1 MPEYDREC
9 GSKRI
14 FDVVQM
20 LREAG
25 WDITYVARHDEGHDR
40 YARALRQ
47 NGILTYAGF
56 EAITDEAI
64 ARSRFDIAILAFWH
78 VAEPWLPRLRRL
90 SPATRIIVD
99 SIDLHF
105 LRSARGVFTR
115 ASSPAAAPALPASV
129 GEEFVR
135 EVNAYAA
142 ADGLLAVS
150 PKEAGL
156 IGDLIGNPDGV
167 RCVPLC
173 EELPRSPLPF
183 RDRRGLLFV
192 GNFWHQPNVEAATY
206 LVGEILPKVNP
217 RLLTEHPLW
226 IVGNASEDKV
236 APLGRAPHV
245 HVVGWVPSVL
255 PYLSR
260 ARVMTVPLRHGAG
273 TKGKLIQSLAVGTP
287 VVSTAVGI
295 EGLDVRD
302 GREALVADDAAAFAR
317 GIETL
322 LSDEPRW
329 RRMADRGHAHV
340 TARHS
345 REVVRERLL
354 AAIGHFLERPDRIVA
369 VTAAPERP
377 APAYDQVRAATRAA
391 IERHLPAGAAVAV
404 ISKGDEALTKLENR
418 RGEHFPQLG
427 DGRYAGSY
435 PADGAAAVEALER
448 LRSNGVE
455 YLAIPR
461 TSSWWLE
468 HYKEFAAHLE
478 RIGPPVFQD
487 ETCTLHGLSPAAAR
501 RAAGHASPPESRPRP
516 KRRFVLPRGVD
527 DLRPKILE
535 HSLKPAGGA
544 RPKVLVAGI
553 YLCGQANNAADE
565 IAVLRA
571 SRRVELDQR
580 WVALGGP
587 PPPRLSD
594 VTVLAIPEKTSKFAI
609 LNRLAASVPLA
620 EYDYLVSID
629 DDIVLPHGFLDAFIE
644 LQQTLGFALAQP
656 ARTSDSYL
664 DHPIVEQ
671 QRGVAARQTQFVEIG
686 PVFSM
691 HRSVFDLL
699 LPFDLT
705 SSMGWGYENVWSYL
719 LRERGLKMGII
730 DAVPVCHGLRKSVA
744 NYSWHQA
751 DAERT
756 AYWARHPHLPL
767 DECFRVLAITGTSEV
782 AHA

>member
-14 FDVVQM
+14 FDLVQF

-25 WDITYVARHDEGHDR
+25 WDITYVARNAEGRDR

-56 EAITDEAI
+56 ESLSDDAI
-64 ARSRFDIAILAFWH
+64 ARSRFDLAILAFWH
-78 VAEPWLPRLRRL
+78 VAEQWLPRLRGL

-105 LRSARGVFTR
+105 LRSARGAFTR
-115 ASSPAAAPALPASV
+115 AAATEPATLPASI

-135 EVNAYAA
+135 EVNTYAA

-150 PKEAGL
+150 PKEAGI
-156 IGDLIGNPDGV
+156 IGDLIGNAGAV

-183 RDRRGLLFV
+183 GDRRGLLFV
-192 GNFWHQPNVEAATY
+192 GNFWHQPNVEAANH
-206 LVGEILPKVNP
+206 LVHQILPRVNP
-217 RLLTEHPLW
+217 RLLAEHPLW
-226 IVGNASEDKV
+226 IVGNASDDKV
-236 APLGRAPHV
+236 AALGRAPHV

-260 ARVMTVPLRHGAG
+260 ARVVAVPLRYGAG

-287 VVSTAVGI
+287 VVSTTVGI
-295 EGLDVRD
+295 EGLDVTGGRD
-302 GREALVADDAAAFAR
+302 VMVADDAAEFAR
-317 GIETL
+317 AIDTL
-322 LSDEPRW
+322 LTDEDCWW
-329 RRMADRGHAHV
+329 RLAESGHAFTSAH
-340 TARHS
+340 HG
-345 REVVRERLL
+345 REVVKEQLL
-354 AAIGHFLERPDRIVA
+354 AAVDHVLARPHRFAGVAAAPARPD
-369 VTAAPERP
+369 PS
-377 APAYDQVRAATRAA
+377 YDDVRAATRTA
-391 IERHLPAGAAVAV
+391 IEQHVPPGAAVAV
-404 ISKGDEALTKLENR
+404 ISKGDEALMKLANR
-418 RGEHFPQLG
+418 RAEHFPQIS

-435 PADGAAAVEALER
+435 PSDGNAAVEALER
-448 LRSNGVE
+448 LKARGVE

-461 TSSWWLE
+461 TSSWWLD
-468 HYKEFAAHLE
+468 HYKELAAYLE
-478 RIGPPVFQD
+478 RAGAPLFRD
-487 ETCTLHGLSPAAAR
+487 EKCAIHGLSPAAAAK
-501 RAAGHASPPESRPRP
+501 RAPQASPPEPGEGRRARSVPRSIE
-516 KRRFVLPRGVD
+516 
-527 DLRPKILE
+527 DLRPTILE
-535 HSLKPAGGA
+535 HRLAPDAA
-544 RPKVLVAGI
+544 RATPRVLLLGI
-553 YLCGQANNAADE
+553 YLCGQPNNAADE
-565 IAVLRA
+565 IETLRA
-571 SRRVELDQR
+571 SRRSVLDQR

-587 PPPRLSD
+587 PPRNLAD
-594 VTVLAIPEKTSKFAI
+594 VTVASIVDKASKFAI
-609 LNRLAASVPLA
+609 LNRLAGGVRLSD
-620 EYDYLVSID
+620 YDYLVSID
-629 DDIVLPHGFLDAFIE
+629 DDIVLPHGFLDAFIG

-671 QRGVAARQTQFVEIG
+671 QRGVVARQTRFVEIG

-691 HRSVFDLL
+691 HSSVFDLL

-719 LRERGLKMGII
+719 LHERGLKMGII

-744 NYSWHQA
+744 HYSWHQA

-767 DECFRVLAITGTSEV
+767 DDCFRVVDITGASEV